1 MDLNKIYNEDCL
13 ETMAKMP
20 DGFVDLV
27 LTSPPY
33 DKRRTYNGYSFP
45 FQDIAKEL
53 FRILKDGG
61 VLVWNVNDQVIDGSE
76 SLTSFRQ
83 AIFFNEIGFNVH
95 DTMLYGKEN
104 VQAHDD
110 RGKRY
115 KQAFEYV
122 FIFSKGTPATFNPI
136 KDDKVISGNIKGM
149 TSRKENGEM
158 RVHPKEIKTK
168 EYQTRKNIWFY
179 FNGFN
184 LTTKDKIAFEH
195 PAIMNEQLAKDHI
208 YSWSN
213 AGDLVYDPF
222 GGSGTTAK
230 QAHLMGRNWILSE
243 LSKEYCDISE
253 RRLKPYLSQLSLSF

>member
-1 MDLNKIYNEDCL
+1 MDLNKIYNENCL
-13 ETMAKMP
+13 ETMSRMP

-33 DKRRTYNGYSFP
+33 DKRRVYNGYSFP
-45 FQDIAKEL
+45 FQKIAQQL
-53 FRILKDGG
+53 YRVLKNGG
-61 VLVWNVNDQVIDGSE
+61 VLVWNVNDQVVNGSE

-83 AIFFNEIGFNVH
+83 AIYFNKIGFNVH
-95 DTMLYGKEN
+95 DTMLYGKKN

-122 FIFSKGTPATFNPI
+122 FILSKGTPATFNPI
-136 KDDKVISGNIKGM
+136 KDDRVISGNIKGM

-158 RVHPKEIKTK
+158 RVHPKEIKTE

-179 FNGFN
+179 HNGFN

-195 PAIMNEQLAKDHI
+195 PAIMNENLCKDHI
-208 YSWSN
+208 FSWSN
-213 AGDLVYDPF
+213 EGDLVYDPF
-222 GGSGTTAK
+222 MGIGTTAK
-230 QAHLMGRNWILSE
+230 MAHLQKRKWVGSE
-243 LSKEYCDISE
+243 ISAEYVALAE
-253 RRLKPYLSQLSLSF
+253 KRLFPYLNQTTLF